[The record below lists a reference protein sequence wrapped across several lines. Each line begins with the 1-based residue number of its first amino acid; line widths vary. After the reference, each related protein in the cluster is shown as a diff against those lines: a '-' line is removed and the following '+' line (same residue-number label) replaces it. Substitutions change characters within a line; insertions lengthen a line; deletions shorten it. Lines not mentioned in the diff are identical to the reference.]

1 MNKPKKHEKAEKQ
14 NKQETL
20 AVTENDSK
28 DHEDHPVSDYPF
40 NASDPVDDSENKV
53 KYGERNIED
62 NQLITFP
69 NPRIG
74 REYRIGISLPEFTC
88 KCPFS
93 GYPDFA
99 TIEVN
104 YIPNEKVVELKAIKL
119 YINSYRDRCIS
130 HEEAVNQI
138 LDDLVTACDPLEMTV
153 KGDFSPRGNVHT
165 VVEVSHIKN
174 LKK

>member
-1 MNKPKKHEKAEKQ
+1 MSKQKKQEKADKQ

-20 AVTENDSK
+20 TVSENN
-28 DHEDHPVSDYPF
+28 P
-40 NASDPVDDSENKV
+40 ASDSENTV
-53 KYGERNIED
+53 KYGERNIQD

-74 REYRIGISLPEFTC
+74 REYRINISLPEFTC

-119 YINSYRDRCIS
+119 YINSYRDRYIS

-165 VVEVSHIKN
+165 VIEVSHIKN